1 MTDPHYNLPDHV
13 RRIID
18 REGEH
23 EFTPPS
29 FERWLGRLQ
38 MLRTMASMGSFMLVW
53 LVSYGSGQGW
63 EGATV
68 RGIVAA
74 LVFHFFAWA
83 IGLFVFGELYD
94 IEVKK
99 ARVDLEVRERER
111 ARRIEAYY
119 RERLRAQGLLD
130 EVSDQEG
137 GLMPSLA
144 PRPVADH
151 TVPLTPFGVASDLDA
166 VVAQNYRPAA

>member
-1 MTDPHYNLPDHV
+1 MSLSDPHYQLPDHV

-18 REGEH
+18 REGET

-38 MLRTMASMGSFMLVW
+38 MVRTMASMGAFMLVW
-53 LVSYGSGQGW
+53 LVTYGSGIGW
-63 EGATV
+63 EGATI
-68 RGIVAA
+68 RGIAAA

-83 IGLFVFGELYD
+83 VGLFIFGELYD
-94 IEVKK
+94 IEVKQ

-119 RERLRAQGLLD
+119 RERLRAQGIL
-130 EVSDQEG
+130 EEDQDREG
-137 GLMPSLA
+137 GLVPGLA
-144 PRPVADH
+144 PNTPEQYAAVSSIAGTPAPVDE
-151 TVPLTPFGVASDLDA
+151 
-166 VVAQNYRPAA
+166 QYRAA